1 MAKGSLGVNV
11 ATKVEDSPVLI
22 FNELVFNVTPGG
34 FATEIT
40 NGEVGS
46 LLEVHNS
53 YVVLYFLA

>member
-53 YVVLYFLA
+53 